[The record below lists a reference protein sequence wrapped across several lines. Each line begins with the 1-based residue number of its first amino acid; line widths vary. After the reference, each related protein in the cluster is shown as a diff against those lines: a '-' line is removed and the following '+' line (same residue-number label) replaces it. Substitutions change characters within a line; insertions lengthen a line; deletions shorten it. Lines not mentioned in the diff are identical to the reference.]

1 VASRWWIYQRERF
14 PVLAHGPLIAAF
26 SFSAVSVSAL
36 LRGRMELPE
45 ARSLLVAGVSTF
57 VFFLELRV
65 ADEFKDS
72 GEDARYRPYR
82 PVPRGLVTLKEL
94 GMVGAA
100 GMLIQLGLA
109 LWLDPTLVLLLVPTW
124 LYLGLMSKEFFA
136 PEWLG
141 TRPITYLWTHMLIMP
156 LIVLY
161 ATACEWLVAGVA
173 PPASLPWFLAVG
185 FFNGIVIEVGR
196 KIRGPEDEEPGVTT
210 YTMLWGP
217 GKAVSA
223 LLGAMVLAAAAAVPA
238 ARRIGVAEPAAG
250 LMVVLLGTG
259 SILGWRF
266 LRLPGTHRA
275 KMVEVMSG
283 VWTLLLYL
291 CLGALPW
298 LARW

>member
-36 LRGRMELPE
+36 LRDRMELPE
-45 ARSLLVAGVSTF
+45 TRSLLVACVSTF

-72 GEDARYRPYR
+72 GEDALYRPYR

-94 GMVGAA
+94 GIVGAA

-109 LWLDPTLVLLLVPTW
+109 LWLDPALVLLLVPTW

-136 PEWLG
+136 PEWLRK
-141 TRPITYLWTHMLIMP
+141 RPITTLWTHMLIMP
-156 LIVLY
+156 LIVLH

-210 YTMLWGP
+210 YTALWGP
-217 GKAVSA
+217 GKAVLA
-223 LLGAMVLAAAAAVPA
+223 LLGAMLLAAAAAVPA

-250 LMVVLLGTG
+250 LMAVLFGTA
-259 SILGWRF
+259 SHLGWRF

-283 VWTLLLYL
+283 AWILLLYL
-291 CLGALPW
+291 CLGAVPW